1 MGGAMVCGRVQD
13 ANGNAHLPPQQELQI
28 QRINYGRPP
37 LANNNNNNRPPFIN
51 TNVNNNNN
59 NIRIST
65 PHQKIRV
72 ASIDYT
78 PVGPEKDKFP
88 FYCPLCLYYFSETI
102 METSCCKNYVCHDC
116 AVHFL
121 KGKEGLPKNITV
133 VPKKLP
139 AALRCPH
146 CNTENLNLT
155 YVQKGT
161 TVRSYTTS
169 PSTQARIEALQ
180 NGLSLVKQPETNS
193 PENNK
198 LGEDSTSKNSV
209 NVENNNERSEENSS
223 NNKGN
228 DNFEVV
234 NLDDSV
240 GLPGVLASNNGRL
253 SKTPRQQERRNVT
266 NSTEETENEGQILV
280 ENNNNSNDVTTN
292 AIVTSN

>member
-1 MGGAMVCGRVQD
+1 
-13 ANGNAHLPPQQELQI
+13 
-28 QRINYGRPP
+28 
-37 LANNNNNNRPPFIN
+37 
-51 TNVNNNNN
+51 
-59 NIRIST
+59 
-65 PHQKIRV
+65 
-72 ASIDYT
+72 
-78 PVGPEKDKFP
+78 
-88 FYCPLCLYYFSETI
+88 

-146 CNTENLNLT
+146 CNTENLNLS

-180 NGLSLVKQPETNS
+180 NGISLVKQPETNS
-193 PENNK
+193 PENKK
-198 LGEDSTSKNSV
+198 LVEDSTSKNNV
-209 NVENNNERSEENSS
+209 NVENNDKRAEENSS
-223 NNKGN
+223 NNEEN
-228 DNFEVV
+228 DNMEVV

-240 GLPGVLASNNGRL
+240 GLPGVLASNSGRL
-253 SKTPRQQERRNVT
+253 SKTPRQQEHKYIT
-266 NSTEETENEGQILV
+266 DSTEEKEKEGETLV
-280 ENNNNSNDVTTN
+280 ENNSNTNDITTH